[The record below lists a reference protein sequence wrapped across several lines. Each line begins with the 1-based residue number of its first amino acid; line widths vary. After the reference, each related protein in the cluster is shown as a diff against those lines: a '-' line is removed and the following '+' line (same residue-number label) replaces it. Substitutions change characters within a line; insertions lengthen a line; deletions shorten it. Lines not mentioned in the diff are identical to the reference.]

1 MRLPQISVKLENAP
15 GRLLEVTQA
24 LADAGVNLRVLT
36 LADTAESGVM
46 RLLVGDIA
54 AARRVL
60 MEMQLPASV
69 DEVVAF
75 AVADRP
81 GSLAELLRPLFDAGI
96 NIEYMYAF
104 SSGASG
110 QAAMIFRFSDNRR
123 AVEILGQS
131 GAELTTIEEL
141 RCGEETP

>member
-1 MRLPQISVKLENAP
+1 MRIPQISVKLENAP
-15 GRLLEVTQA
+15 GRLFEVTQA
-24 LADAGVNLRVLT
+24 LADAGVNLRMLT
-36 LADTAESGVM
+36 LADTAEYGVM

-104 SSGASG
+104 SGGAGG

-131 GAELTTIEEL
+131 GAELTVIEEL
-141 RCGEETP
+141 RCGEEAP